1 MPESSYDCIV
11 IGSGPGGYVAA
22 IRATQ
27 LGMKTAVI
35 EKDTIGGRCLNYACI
50 PAKAVLR
57 AADILTEIDE
67 ARDFGIAVDGRSVE
81 FGSVMERRKKVIST
95 LTGGVGGLFKK
106 NKVDYIEG
114 FGSVTADGNVKVG
127 GNSDGTEIEV
137 TKCVVLATGSV
148 PKPIPGTQF
157 GGRVI
162 GTEEAWALDELPAKI
177 AVVGAGASGA
187 EIASAYGRLGTEVLL
202 FEALDRVLPTEDAD
216 ISKVAGRA
224 LAKQN
229 MTIHTGTL
237 VENVEAADDKVTFS
251 FGDQTAEVEWFVIAA
266 GRGPDIEGL
275 GLDEAGVKLDDKG
288 LIAVDGALRTSVK
301 GVYAIGDLVP
311 GPALAHKASDEGV
324 IAVEDAA
331 GLETHPI
338 EYIDIPRA
346 TFCTP
351 NVGSF
356 GLTEEQAREQG
367 LDVVVGKVQYGAVGG
382 GTVYGDRSGVVKVIG
397 DKKYGE
403 MVGGHIIGSRATEL
417 IQELVNAKALEGGFP
432 EIARIIHGHPTLSE
446 AVMEAARAADGWLIH
461 G

>member
-22 IRATQ
+22 IRAAQ
-27 LGMKTAVI
+27 VGMKTAVV
-35 EKDTIGGRCLNYACI
+35 EKDKVGGRCLNYACI

-57 AADILTEIDE
+57 AADLLTEIDE
-67 ARDFGIAVDGRSVE
+67 AGDFGINVDGRSVDYAK
-81 FGSVMERRKKVIST
+81 VYERREKVIST
-95 LTGGVGGLFKK
+95 LVGGVGGLFKK
-106 NKVDYIEG
+106 NKIDLIEG
-114 FGSVTADGNVKVG
+114 FGSVTDDGNVKVG
-127 GNSDGTEIEV
+127 GNFDGNVIEAQ
-137 TKCVVLATGSV
+137 TCVVLATGSV
-148 PKPIPGTQF
+148 PKPVPGTEF
-157 GGRVI
+157 GGRII
-162 GTEEAWALDELPAKI
+162 GTEGAWALTDLPGKI

-187 EIASAYGRLGTEVLL
+187 EIASAFGRMGTEVLL

-216 ISKVAGRA
+216 ISKIVGRA

-229 MTIHTGTL
+229 ISVNTGTL
-237 VENVEAADDKVTFS
+237 VENVQGGDDKVTFS
-251 FGDQTAEVEWFVIAA
+251 HGDQTAEVEWFVIAA

-288 LIAVDGALRTSVK
+288 LIDVDGAMKTSAK
-301 GVYAIGDLVP
+301 GVYAIGDLVH
-311 GPALAHKASDEGV
+311 GPALAHKASDEGI

-338 EYIDIPRA
+338 EYVDIPRA

-367 LDVVVGKVQYGAVGG
+367 MDVTVGKVQYGAVGG
-382 GTVYGDRSGVVKVIG
+382 GTVYGDRSGVVKIIG

-403 MVGGHIIGSRATEL
+403 MVGGHIVGSRATEL
-417 IQELVNAKALEGGFP
+417 IQELVNAKGLEGGYP
-432 EIARIIHGHPTLSE
+432 EVARIIHGHPTLSE
-446 AVMEAARAADGWLIH
+446 AIMEAARAADGWLIH

>member
-1 MPESSYDCIV
+1 MPETKYDCIV

-22 IRATQ
+22 IRAAQ
-27 LGMKTAVI
+27 LGMTTAVI
-35 EKDTIGGRCLNYACI
+35 EKDTVGGRCLNYACI

-57 AADILTEIDE
+57 TADILTEIEE
-67 ARDFGIAVDGRSVE
+67 AGDFGIKVDGASVD
-81 FGSVMERRKKVIST
+81 FGAVMERRAKVIKT
-95 LTGGVGGLFKK
+95 LTGGVAGLFKK
-106 NKVDYIEG
+106 NKIDYIEG
-114 FGSVTADGNVKVG
+114 FGSVTAEGNVKVG
-127 GNSDGTEIEV
+127 GNFDGTEIEA
-137 TKCVVLATGSV
+137 TKAVILATGSI
-148 PKPIPGTQF
+148 PKPIPGTEF

-162 GTEEAWALDELPAKI
+162 GTEEAWALPDRPGKI

-237 VENVEAADDKVTFS
+237 VENVQGADDKVTFS
-251 FGDQTAEVEWFVIAA
+251 FGDQSEEVEYLVIAA
-266 GRGPDIEGL
+266 GRGPDVEGL
-275 GLDEAGVKLDDKG
+275 GLDEAGVKLGDGG
-288 LIAVDGALRTSVK
+288 LIEVDGALRTSVK

-338 EYIDIPRA
+338 EYVDIPRA

-367 LDVVVGKVQYGAVGG
+367 IDVVIGKVQYGAVGG
-382 GTVYGDRSGVVKVIG
+382 GTVYGDRSGVVKIVG

-403 MVGGHIIGSRATEL
+403 MVGGHIVGSRATEL
-417 IQELVNAKALEGGFP
+417 IQELVNAKLLEGGFP
-432 EIARIIHGHPTLSE
+432 EVARIIHGHPTLSE